1 MTVAYY
7 SILTARNSREKPHFT
22 HLPPCVVSLL
32 IYFPLS
38 FSFTDSHPLTSHF
51 TFSLSL
57 LFPCISPFPQPPH
70 SLSPLFIYLPYISY
84 ISCTSILARFLAPPF
99 FAPLPHVQF
108 HLLFNKQFLS
118 SLLHFRLI
126 EELSFLTYFR
136 LLIYNLHNS
145 YNFTLF

>member
-7 SILTARNSREKPHFT
+7 GILTARNSREKPHFT

-57 LFPCISPFPQPPH
+57 LFPCISPFLQPPH
-70 SLSPLFIYLPYISY
+70 SLSPLFIYLPYIS
-84 ISCTSILARFLAPPF
+84 CTSILAHFLAPPF

-108 HLLFNKQFLS
+108 HLLFNKLQFLS

-126 EELSFLTYFR
+126 EELSFFQVTYLFR
-136 LLIYNLHNS
+136 LLIS
-145 YNFTLF
+145 YLQPA